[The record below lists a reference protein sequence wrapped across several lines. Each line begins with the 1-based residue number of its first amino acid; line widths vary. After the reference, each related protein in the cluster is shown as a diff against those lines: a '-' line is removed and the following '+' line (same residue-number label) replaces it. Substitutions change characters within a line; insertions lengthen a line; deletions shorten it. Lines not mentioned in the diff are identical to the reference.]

1 MINNLLP
8 KKNITYILGS
18 GGSVQDIENLPTEVT
33 LTWMWGF
40 WGFFA
45 KSIHPWESLNPW
57 IKNNLD
63 FRNFY

>member
-40 WGFFA
+40 GGFSA
-45 KSIHPWESLNPW
+45 KSIHPWEKP
-57 IKNNLD
+57 KPMD
-63 FRNFY
+63 KEQP